1 MNIIMSTFLFYL
13 IYVLYLSLQLIVTSF
28 TSLLMSGVDL
38 ANVCLLSSLQKIF
51 CRGLIEMICVF
62 SPNIDT
68 KNTRA
73 NYQIFQ

>member
-1 MNIIMSTFLFYL
+1 MSTFLFYL

-38 ANVCLLSSLQKIF
+38 ANVCLLSSLQKNF

-62 SPNIDT
+62 SPI
-68 KNTRA
+68 
-73 NYQIFQ
+73 